1 MEPSFST
8 VSSSFVEFV
17 DELVG
22 ALGRDRALAGR
33 LDEVLLFEHAQRV
46 ADLVMG

>member
-8 VSSSFVEFV
+8 VVEFLVEFV

-22 ALGRDRALAGR
+22 VRSVVIALAGR